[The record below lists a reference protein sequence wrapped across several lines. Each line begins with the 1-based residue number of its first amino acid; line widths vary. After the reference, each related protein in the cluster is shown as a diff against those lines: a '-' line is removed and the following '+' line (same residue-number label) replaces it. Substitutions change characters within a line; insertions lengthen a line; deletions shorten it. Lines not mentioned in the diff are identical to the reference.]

1 MVGPPNALRGY
12 LSSIIKPSQ
21 KKQLLQ
27 FYSGQNEKEFPLNFT
42 KKTIYTNYRVLNKFD
57 TCVGLEPY

>member
-1 MVGPPNALRGY
+1 MTICINGLVSMLNTCKFMVGPPNALRGY

-21 KKQLLQ
+21 KKQFLQ

-42 KKTIYTNYRVLNKFD
+42 KKTI
-57 TCVGLEPY
+57 